1 MYKCDIHG
9 KIESEWCDECQ
20 KIIDC
25 DHSDIG
31 FTRRKDVDFGELC
44 ITINVDYCET
54 CDEIISIYQ
63 G

>member
-9 KIESEWCDECQ
+9 ELESEWCDDCQ
-20 KIIDC
+20 KIVRCDC
-25 DHSDIG
+25 TDIG
-31 FTRRKDVDFGELC
+31 FTRRKDVDFGEFC
-44 ITINVDYCET
+44 ITINVDYCKT